1 MARKSS
7 KTAHVM
13 NLLAGNEA
21 DASKTEAA
29 KENISARQTSDTT
42 NTIKELTVLAQ
53 QASIQTQDGP
63 LSPSPISI
71 INMSSSVPDPVAER
85 IKQQLEEEEKAEWGN
100 MLSSEEDE
108 LKEMDLDSEPVQVAD
123 LMTAP
128 IQTET
133 TKIEI
138 SQIEPMQAETS
149 QTKQMQTESSQEE
162 PMQAES
168 LQEEPMQAE
177 SLQEEPMRAESLQT
191 ENLRTEPTQ
200 GETLHT
206 EPEQTFS
213 SQAKTEQSIDSQAN
227 PEQAT
232 DSQGESLQTLPLQSD
247 SPQTEPQP
255 PLPQPDYQYLNIME
269 HVVNSK
275 VEEYMQKFDVCTC
288 GRCVADVKA
297 LALTHLPAKYIVV
310 EPPAVSPLLNFY
322 SNRFSQQIIV
332 ELTKACSIVKENPH
346 H

>member
-53 QASIQTQDGP
+53 QASIQTQDSP

-85 IKQQLEEEEKAEWGN
+85 IKQQLEEEEKAEWDQ
-100 MLSSEEDE
+100 MHSSEERILQGMALSPEPWQSD
-108 LKEMDLDSEPVQVAD
+108 DLSAASTQTTASQTESAQAEVIQTAASQTEPVQ
-123 LMTAP
+123 P
-128 IQTET
+128 NFPQTEST
-133 TKIEI
+133 QIEI
-138 SQIEPMQAETS
+138 SQTEPMQTKTS
-149 QTKQMQTESSQEE
+149 QTKPTQIDISQEE
-162 PMQAES
+162 PMQTKNA
-168 LQEEPMQAE
+168 QEEPI
-177 SLQEEPMRAESLQT
+177 QT
-191 ENLRTEPTQ
+191 A
-200 GETLHT
+200 
-206 EPEQTFS
+206 S
-213 SQAKTEQSIDSQAN
+213 SQTKS
-227 PEQAT
+227 EQAT
-232 DSQGESLQTLPLQSD
+232 DSQTEALQTPPLQPNST
-247 SPQTEPQP
+247 QGEPQP
-255 PLPQPDYQYLNIME
+255 LLSQPAYQYLNIME
-269 HVVNSK
+269 HVVNIK

-288 GRCVADVKA
+288 GRCIADVKA

-322 SNRFSQQIIV
+322 SNKFSQQVIV

>member
-53 QASIQTQDGP
+53 QASIQTQDSP

-100 MLSSEEDE
+100 MLSSEEDD
-108 LKEMDLDSEPVQVAD
+108 LKEMDLDSEPVQVSD
-123 LMTAP
+123 LTTAP

-149 QTKQMQTESSQEE
+149 QAKQMQTESSQEE

-177 SLQEEPMRAESLQT
+177 SLQT

-206 EPEQTFS
+206 EPEQTSS
-213 SQAKTEQSIDSQAN
+213 SQAKTEQSIDSQAK

-255 PLPQPDYQYLNIME
+255 PLPQPTYQYLNIME

>member
-53 QASIQTQDGP
+53 QASIQTQDSP

-85 IKQQLEEEEKAEWGN
+85 IKQQLEEEEKAEWDQ
-100 MLSSEEDE
+100 MHSSEERILQGMALSPEPWQSD
-108 LKEMDLDSEPVQVAD
+108 DLSAASTQTTASQTESAQAEVIQTAASQTEPVQ
-123 LMTAP
+123 P
-128 IQTET
+128 NFPQTEST
-133 TKIEI
+133 QIEI
-138 SQIEPMQAETS
+138 SQTEPMQTKTS
-149 QTKQMQTESSQEE
+149 QTKPTQIDISQEE
-162 PMQAES
+162 PMQTKNA
-168 LQEEPMQAE
+168 QEEPIQTASSQIE
-177 SLQEEPMRAESLQT
+177 SIQT
-191 ENLRTEPTQ
+191 A
-200 GETLHT
+200 
-206 EPEQTFS
+206 S
-213 SQAKTEQSIDSQAN
+213 SQAKS
-227 PEQAT
+227 EQAT
-232 DSQGESLQTLPLQSD
+232 GSQTEALQTPLLQSN
-247 SPQTEPQP
+247 SAQGEPQP
-255 PLPQPDYQYLNIME
+255 LLSQPTYQYLNIME
-269 HVVNSK
+269 HVVNIK

-288 GRCVADVKA
+288 GRCIADVKA

-322 SNRFSQQIIV
+322 SNKFSQQVIV

>member
-53 QASIQTQDGP
+53 QASIQTQDSP

-85 IKQQLEEEEKAEWGN
+85 IKQQLEEEEKAEWDQ
-100 MLSSEEDE
+100 MHSSEEGILQGMTLSPEPGQSD
-108 LKEMDLDSEPVQVAD
+108 DLSAESTQ
-123 LMTAP
+123 
-128 IQTET
+128 
-133 TKIEI
+133 IEI
-138 SQIEPMQAETS
+138 SQTEPMQTKTS
-149 QTKQMQTESSQEE
+149 QTKPTQIDISQEE
-162 PMQAES
+162 PMQTKNA
-168 LQEEPMQAE
+168 QEEPIQTASSQIE
-177 SLQEEPMRAESLQT
+177 SIQT
-191 ENLRTEPTQ
+191 A
-200 GETLHT
+200 
-206 EPEQTFS
+206 S
-213 SQAKTEQSIDSQAN
+213 SQAKS
-227 PEQAT
+227 EQAT
-232 DSQGESLQTLPLQSD
+232 GSQTEALQTPLLQSN
-247 SPQTEPQP
+247 SAQGEPQP
-255 PLPQPDYQYLNIME
+255 LLSQPTYQYLNIME
-269 HVVNSK
+269 HVVNIK

-288 GRCVADVKA
+288 GRCIADVKA

-322 SNRFSQQIIV
+322 SNKFSQQVIV

>member
-53 QASIQTQDGP
+53 QASIQTQDSP

-71 INMSSSVPDPVAER
+71 INMSSSAPDPVAER
-85 IKQQLEEEEKAEWGN
+85 IKQQLEEEEKAEWDQ
-100 MLSSEEDE
+100 MHSSEEGILQGMTLSPEPGQSD
-108 LKEMDLDSEPVQVAD
+108 DLSAESTQ
-123 LMTAP
+123 
-128 IQTET
+128 
-133 TKIEI
+133 IEI
-138 SQIEPMQAETS
+138 SQTEPMQTKTS
-149 QTKQMQTESSQEE
+149 QTKPTQIDISQEE
-162 PMQAES
+162 PMQTKNA
-168 LQEEPMQAE
+168 QEEPIQTASSQIE
-177 SLQEEPMRAESLQT
+177 SIQT
-191 ENLRTEPTQ
+191 A
-200 GETLHT
+200 
-206 EPEQTFS
+206 S
-213 SQAKTEQSIDSQAN
+213 SQAKS
-227 PEQAT
+227 EQAT
-232 DSQGESLQTLPLQSD
+232 GSQTEALQTPLLQSN
-247 SPQTEPQP
+247 SAQGEPQP
-255 PLPQPDYQYLNIME
+255 LLSQPTYQYLNIME
-269 HVVNSK
+269 HVVNIK

-288 GRCVADVKA
+288 GRCIADVKA

-322 SNRFSQQIIV
+322 SNKFSQQVIV

>member
-53 QASIQTQDGP
+53 QASIQTQDSP

-85 IKQQLEEEEKAEWGN
+85 IKQQLEEEEKAEWDQ
-100 MLSSEEDE
+100 MHSSEEGILQGMTLSPEPGQSD
-108 LKEMDLDSEPVQVAD
+108 DLSAASTQTTASRTESSQAEVIQTAASQTEPVQ
-123 LMTAP
+123 P
-128 IQTET
+128 NFPQTEST
-133 TKIEI
+133 QIEI
-138 SQIEPMQAETS
+138 SQTEPMQTKTS
-149 QTKQMQTESSQEE
+149 QTKPTQIDISQEE
-162 PMQAES
+162 PMQTKNA
-168 LQEEPMQAE
+168 QEEPIQTASSQIE
-177 SLQEEPMRAESLQT
+177 SIQT
-191 ENLRTEPTQ
+191 A
-200 GETLHT
+200 
-206 EPEQTFS
+206 S
-213 SQAKTEQSIDSQAN
+213 SQAKS
-227 PEQAT
+227 EQAT
-232 DSQGESLQTLPLQSD
+232 GSQTEALQTPLLQSN
-247 SPQTEPQP
+247 SAQGEPQP
-255 PLPQPDYQYLNIME
+255 LLSQPTYQYLNIME
-269 HVVNSK
+269 HVVNIK

-288 GRCVADVKA
+288 GRCIADVKA

-322 SNRFSQQIIV
+322 SNKFSQQVIV